1 MNKGKNILKKIRYR
15 ILNWREYE
23 NAKFILK
30 KLNGKSEKI
39 VYILTCGPSLELYLE
54 NKKLR
59 SHLEKSFCISV
70 KQAFDLFQKETNI
83 HIVNEIRYKEYDYS
97 VNRPLILST
106 GELNQSIR
114 KDAHFPIIDYRYET
128 SIFATNNYENS
139 KLSKFDIFRPWG
151 IGVMYELGLFLPELL
166 NAKKVVIIGF
176 DMNNGGKYH
185 FYDNLNTE
193 DSNSYSVDKD
203 EFFYNQ
209 QTIPFYEKW
218 MNEKGV
224 EVALMSPLSSLP
236 FKNKITQRDELED
249 FIIS

>member
-1 MNKGKNILKKIRYR
+1 
-15 ILNWREYE
+15 
-23 NAKFILK
+23 
-30 KLNGKSEKI
+30 
-39 VYILTCGPSLELYLE
+39 
-54 NKKLR
+54 
-59 SHLEKSFCISV
+59 
-70 KQAFDLFQKETNI
+70 
-83 HIVNEIRYKEYDYS
+83 
-97 VNRPLILST
+97 
-106 GELNQSIR
+106 
-114 KDAHFPIIDYRYET
+114 
-128 SIFATNNYENS
+128 
-139 KLSKFDIFRPWG
+139 
-151 IGVMYELGLFLPELL
+151 MYELGLFLPELL

-236 FKNKITQRDELED
+236 FKNKITQIDELED